1 MSTERRRAGGWRIAA
16 LAGLGLLALAG
27 CYRQQMA
34 DQGRELPY
42 DESSVFEDGR
52 SARPRVPDTVPRG
65 QVALDALETA
75 RTGPEGYVNQPPFPL
90 TLEVLERGRTRFD
103 AFCSPCHGRVGRGD
117 GMVVQRGFRQP
128 PSYHIPRLQQA
139 PLGYFFEVPTKGFGI
154 MPSYAWQIPAADRWA
169 IALYIKAL
177 QLSQAAAL
185 ADVPPAERQRL
196 EAIK

>member
-1 MSTERRRAGGWRIAA
+1 
-16 LAGLGLLALAG
+16 
-27 CYRQQMA
+27 
-34 DQGRELPY
+34 
-42 DESSVFEDGR
+42 
-52 SARPRVPDTVPRG
+52 
-65 QVALDALETA
+65 
-75 RTGPEGYVNQPPFPL
+75 
-90 TLEVLERGRTRFD
+90 
-103 AFCSPCHGRVGRGD
+103 
-117 GMVVQRGFRQP
+117 FRQP